1 MNLIIKKTDSI
12 IFLIND
18 ENNQIA
24 KINSPYQSSEI
35 ISFKLNCLFNWPITD
50 VMEILK
56 NL

>member
-35 ISFKLNCLFNWPITD
+35 ISLKLNCWFNWPITD